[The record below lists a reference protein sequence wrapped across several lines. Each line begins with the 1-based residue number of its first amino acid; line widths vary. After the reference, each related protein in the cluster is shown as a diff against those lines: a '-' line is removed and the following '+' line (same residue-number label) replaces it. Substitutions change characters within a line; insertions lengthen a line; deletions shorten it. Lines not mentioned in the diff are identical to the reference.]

1 MNITMKQ
8 LFIASITFASFTLQ
22 AQNNVFLERSYWKK
36 NPDVTQIKAE
46 IAKGSNPSQLNANA
60 FDPVVFAIVEDAAN
74 DAVKFLLEQKG
85 NDVNKLTHDGRTY
98 IFWAAYRGNTDLMEY
113 LLARGAKTNVL
124 DDHGYT
130 YLNFAAANGQ
140 SNTKVYDLALKNGA
154 NLKKD
159 LDHDGANALL
169 LIAPHDKDF
178 TLINYFI
185 GKGLDIKSTD
195 ANGNTA
201 FNYAA
206 RTGNITTLKRLLEK
220 GVTFND
226 NAMIFA
232 SQGTRSTANTLE
244 LYQYLESLKIKPTA
258 VSKNGQNALHAIVRK
273 DKQEDIIKYFIE
285 KGVDINQAD
294 HDGTTAFMN
303 AATANSDVA
312 VINLLAASVK
322 NINQVNKKGISALAL
337 AVRSNTP
344 EVVRLLIQK
353 GADVNVADANGDNLA
368 YYLIQSY
375 NPQKAEAFEAKLKAL
390 EEKGF
395 KVATPQ
401 KNGNTLYHLAV
412 AKNDL
417 SLIKLVERYKV
428 DVNAKNKEGMTALHK
443 AAMTAQDAAILKH
456 LMALGAKKDAVTE
469 FKETAYDLASENEA
483 LTKNKIAI
491 DFLK

>member
-60 FDPVVFAIVEDAAN
+60 FDPVVFAIVEDTAN

-303 AATANSDVA
+303 AAMANSDVA

-443 AAMTAQDAAILKH
+443 AAMTAQDATILKH

>member
-60 FDPVVFAIVEDAAN
+60 FDPVVFAIVEDTAN

-258 VSKNGQNALHAIVRK
+258 VLKNGQNALHAIVRK

-303 AATANSDVA
+303 AAMANSDVA

>member
-232 SQGTRSTANTLE
+232 SQGTRSTTNTLE

-303 AATANSDVA
+303 AAMANSDVA

>member
-60 FDPVVFAIVEDAAN
+60 FDPVVFAIVEDTAN

-232 SQGTRSTANTLE
+232 SQGTRSTTNTLE

-303 AATANSDVA
+303 AAMANSDVA

-322 NINQVNKKGISALAL
+322 NTNQVNKKGISALAL

>member
-60 FDPVVFAIVEDAAN
+60 FDPVVFAIVEDTAN

-232 SQGTRSTANTLE
+232 SQGTRSTTNTLE

-303 AATANSDVA
+303 AAMANSDVA

>member
-1 MNITMKQ
+1 MKQ

-46 IAKGSNPSQLNANA
+46 IAKGSNPSQLNTNA
-60 FDPVVFAIVEDAAN
+60 FDPVVFAIIEDAAN

-303 AATANSDVA
+303 AAMANSDVA

>member
-46 IAKGSNPSQLNANA
+46 IAKGSNPSQLNTNA
-60 FDPVVFAIVEDAAN
+60 FDPVVFAIIEDTAN

-303 AATANSDVA
+303 AAMANSDVA

-456 LMALGAKKDAVTE
+456 LMALGAKKDVVTE

>member
-46 IAKGSNPSQLNANA
+46 IAKGSNPSQLNTNA
-60 FDPVVFAIVEDAAN
+60 FDPVVFAIIEDAAN

-303 AATANSDVA
+303 AAMANSDVA

>member
-46 IAKGSNPSQLNANA
+46 IAKGSNPSQLNTNA
-60 FDPVVFAIVEDAAN
+60 FDPVVFAIIEDAAN

-303 AATANSDVA
+303 AAMANSDVA

-443 AAMTAQDAAILKH
+443 AAMTAQDATILKH

>member
-46 IAKGSNPSQLNANA
+46 IAKGSNPSQLNTNA
-60 FDPVVFAIVEDAAN
+60 FDPVVFAIIEDAAN

-140 SNTKVYDLALKNGA
+140 SNTKVYDLGLKNGA

-303 AATANSDVA
+303 AAMANSDVA

-375 NPQKAEAFEAKLKAL
+375 NPQKAETFEAKLKAL

>member
-303 AATANSDVA
+303 AAMANSDVA

>member
-1 MNITMKQ
+1 MKQ

-60 FDPVVFAIVEDAAN
+60 FDPVVFAIVEDTAN

-303 AATANSDVA
+303 AAMANSDVA

-443 AAMTAQDAAILKH
+443 AAMTAQDATILKH

>member
-60 FDPVVFAIVEDAAN
+60 FDPVVFAIVEDTAN

-303 AATANSDVA
+303 AAMANSDVA